1 MSEPLSTLTEQE
13 RQLVMPDGTTVRP
26 WAWYD
31 DGPGSPYLATVK
43 HGRTYVMGFARK
55 GMNQAQPMFQV
66 RAGRKYGVM
75 QTAQEIGP
83 DWPKHPDAALIVK
96 AVNDYDRLRAIEAA
110 ARVLADAVDEGFDGW
125 AARIPNPGQRR
136 RIVQAADALRESFR

>member
-1 MSEPLSTLTEQE
+1 VSDPLAALTEKE
-13 RQLVMPDGTTVRP
+13 RSLVMRP

-55 GMNQAQPMFQV
+55 GMNQAQPVFQV
-66 RAGRKYGVM
+66 REGRKYGVM
-75 QTAQEIGP
+75 QTAKEIGP

-96 AVNDYDRLRAIEAA
+96 AVNDYDRLLEVEAA
-110 ARVLADAVDEGFDGW
+110 AKATGWNETDGKCW
-125 AARIPNPGQRR
+125 CLRSREETGAAGHEPRCARLR
-136 RIVQAADALRESFR
+136 EALR